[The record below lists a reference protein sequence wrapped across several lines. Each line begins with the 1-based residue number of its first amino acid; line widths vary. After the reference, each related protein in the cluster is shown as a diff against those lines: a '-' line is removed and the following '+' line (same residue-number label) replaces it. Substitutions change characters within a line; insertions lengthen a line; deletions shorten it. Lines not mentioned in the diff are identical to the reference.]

1 MKSTLVRFL
10 AVSFL
15 MMGATLHAAPA
26 RLLCEWREEEGV
38 GPLPAVPGLDGVDSF
53 TLSIRASWNTPRSAS
68 GYPNLLSG
76 YDWGGKG
83 AMLLF
88 VHGDRLSFRVGSSD
102 GQGKSQWHESEAPIL
117 KGGLPRTWT
126 TVTVT
131 FQRPLYRVYLNG
143 REVSKLRWDEPF
155 RMGGFQLGSW
165 GGPARHDGRLDDLR
179 VYDRA
184 LSPEEVSSLASEPSW
199 QGLPTHPRPVEPA
212 VVLAGGPA
220 TLTLDKV
227 GRISSLVANFLQN
240 RCRSSLSF
248 AGEGL
253 R

>member
-102 GQGKSQWHESEAPIL
+102 GQEKSCWHESEAPIL

-184 LSPEEVSSLASEPSW
+184 LSPEEVSSLAS
-199 QGLPTHPRPVEPA
+199 
-212 VVLAGGPA
+212 
-220 TLTLDKV
+220 
-227 GRISSLVANFLQN
+227 
-240 RCRSSLSF
+240 
-248 AGEGL
+248 
-253 R
+253 